1 MEYYEFEL
9 QFLENLVTKYITS
22 KENFFDREL
31 VEYITS
37 HASLVN
43 QIDLNINKKE
53 HKKDWEWSFHDKF
66 THMDLCHYTSVY
78 ALQSILENQVILMSQ
93 FKDMNDHREG
103 KLLIESFEES
113 LNESNAF
120 CFKKTLQHHRV
131 EKVKQVLNSLLEES
145 FSFSFSLSSDDNSQW
160 ERYGDNG
167 SGVCLVSNISLID
180 PAFGLLKKHSAV
192 SPRLSP
198 VEYVDP
204 DKFKRNL
211 IVSLRSYYE
220 NSKKDEL
227 LDNIQTIACQFKH
240 YSFSSEKEMRI
251 FFIPTDLL
259 EKASTELIYT
269 KDVLTRKGIEKK
281 LAVNLSKLNELD
293 NEITEQSFLGRVFSK
308 IIIGPRANLSEAELT
323 NYLKALGITDIKIEK
338 SKSTLK

>member
-22 KENFFDREL
+22 KENFFDGEL

-120 CFKKTLQHHRV
+120 CFKKILQHHRV

-160 ERYGDNG
+160 DRYGDNG

-192 SPRLSP
+192 TPRLSP

>member
-1 MEYYEFEL
+1 MGYYEFEL

-22 KENFFDREL
+22 KDNFFDREL

-120 CFKKTLQHHRV
+120 CFKKILQHHRV

-167 SGVCLVSNISLID
+167 FGVCLVSNISLID
-180 PAFGLLKKHSAV
+180 PAFSLLKKHSAV

-198 VEYVDP
+198 VEYVEP
-204 DKFKRNL
+204 DKFKSNL
-211 IVSLRSYYE
+211 IELLRYYYK
-220 NSKKDEL
+220 NSNKGEL
-227 LDNIQTIACQFKH
+227 LDNIQNYACQFKH

-269 KDVLTRKGIEKK
+269 ADVLTRKGIEKK
-281 LAVNLSKLNELD
+281 LAVNLFKLNELG
-293 NEITEQSFLGRVFSK
+293 NERAEQSFLGRVFSK

-323 NYLKALGITDIKIEK
+323 NYLKTQGITDIKIEK
-338 SKSTLK
+338 SRSTLK

>member
-1 MEYYEFEL
+1 MGYYEFEL

-22 KENFFDREL
+22 KDNFFDREL

-120 CFKKTLQHHRV
+120 CFKKILQHHRV

-160 ERYGDNG
+160 ERYGDKG
-167 SGVCLVSNISLID
+167 SGACLVSNISLID
-180 PAFGLLKKHSAV
+180 PAFGLLKKHSTV
-192 SPRLSP
+192 SPKLSP

-220 NSKKDEL
+220 KMNCVIIFKLLPVSLSIILFPVKK
-227 LDNIQTIACQFKH
+227 K
-240 YSFSSEKEMRI
+240 
-251 FFIPTDLL
+251 
-259 EKASTELIYT
+259 
-269 KDVLTRKGIEKK
+269 
-281 LAVNLSKLNELD
+281 
-293 NEITEQSFLGRVFSK
+293 
-308 IIIGPRANLSEAELT
+308 
-323 NYLKALGITDIKIEK
+323 
-338 SKSTLK
+338 

>member
-1 MEYYEFEL
+1 M

-120 CFKKTLQHHRV
+120 CFKKILQHHRV

>member
-120 CFKKTLQHHRV
+120 CFKKILQHHRV

-160 ERYGDNG
+160 ERYDDNG

-180 PAFGLLKKHSAV
+180 PAFGLLKKRSAV

>member
-1 MEYYEFEL
+1 MEYYEFES

-120 CFKKTLQHHRV
+120 CFKKILQHHRV

>member
-120 CFKKTLQHHRV
+120 CFKKILQHHRI
-131 EKVKQVLNSLLEES
+131 EKVKQVLNFLLEES

>member
-120 CFKKTLQHHRV
+120 CFKKILQHHRV

-160 ERYGDNG
+160 DRYGDNG

-192 SPRLSP
+192 TPRLSP

>member
-53 HKKDWEWSFHDKF
+53 HKNDWELSFHDKF

-120 CFKKTLQHHRV
+120 CFKKILQHHRV

>member
-1 MEYYEFEL
+1 MGYYEFEL

-22 KENFFDREL
+22 KDNFFDREL

-120 CFKKTLQHHRV
+120 CFKKILQHHRV

-160 ERYGDNG
+160 ERYGDKG

-180 PAFGLLKKHSAV
+180 PAFGLLKKHSTV
-192 SPRLSP
+192 SPKLSP

-269 KDVLTRKGIEKK
+269 KDVLTRKGKEKK

-293 NEITEQSFLGRVFSK
+293 NERTEQSFLGRVFSK
-308 IIIGPRANLSEAELT
+308 IIIGQEHICLKLNLPS
-323 NYLKALGITDIKIEK
+323 I
-338 SKSTLK
+338 

>member
-120 CFKKTLQHHRV
+120 CFKKILQHHRV

-160 ERYGDNG
+160 ERYGDKG
-167 SGVCLVSNISLID
+167 SGVCLVSNISLLD
-180 PAFGLLKKHSAV
+180 PTFGLLKKHSTV
-192 SPRLSP
+192 SPKLSP

-211 IVSLRSYYE
+211 IVSLRYYYE

-227 LDNIQTIACQFKH
+227 LDNIQTIACRFKH

-269 KDVLTRKGIEKK
+269 ADVLTRKGIEKK
-281 LAVNLSKLNELD
+281 LAVNLFKLNELD
-293 NEITEQSFLGRVFSK
+293 NERTEQSFLGRVFSK

>member
-22 KENFFDREL
+22 KDNFFDREL
-31 VEYITS
+31 VEYIAS

-120 CFKKTLQHHRV
+120 CFKKILQHHRV

-145 FSFSFSLSSDDNSQW
+145 FSFSFSLSSDDNS
-160 ERYGDNG
+160 
-167 SGVCLVSNISLID
+167 
-180 PAFGLLKKHSAV
+180 
-192 SPRLSP
+192 
-198 VEYVDP
+198 
-204 DKFKRNL
+204 
-211 IVSLRSYYE
+211 
-220 NSKKDEL
+220 
-227 LDNIQTIACQFKH
+227 
-240 YSFSSEKEMRI
+240 
-251 FFIPTDLL
+251 
-259 EKASTELIYT
+259 
-269 KDVLTRKGIEKK
+269 
-281 LAVNLSKLNELD
+281 
-293 NEITEQSFLGRVFSK
+293 
-308 IIIGPRANLSEAELT
+308 
-323 NYLKALGITDIKIEK
+323 
-338 SKSTLK
+338 